1 MPTIID
7 LAGEKTVLLPEI
19 DGGSFKSIL
28 LDKNNKQI
36 KRAVDGIFFHVPY
49 KNGIALKRPHSAVR
63 KGDYK
68 LIKFQDDKSILLF
81 NLVKDKME
89 QLNLATQK
97 PEKAKELE
105 KILDDYL
112 IQVRAPKWQDG
123 ITWKNTPLEEI
134 NSNY

>member
-1 MPTIID
+1 
-7 LAGEKTVLLPEI
+7 
-19 DGGSFKSIL
+19 
-28 LDKNNKQI
+28 
-36 KRAVDGIFFHVPY
+36 VPY

-97 PEKAKELE
+97 AEKAKELE
-105 KILDDYL
+105 KILDNYL
-112 IQVRAPKWQDG
+112 TEVHALKWQDG
-123 ITWKNTPLEEI
+123 ITWKNTPLKEI